1 MILSGHFKWARMA
14 RVFKFVVSR
23 SFPVVVSGARLVFP
37 VTFYCLANP
46 ASAALSTISVTTSL
60 SPQTADFSNQP
71 LAFQQ
76 FDSGLGNLK
85 SVRIIV
91 HGNSTLTQQFE
102 NTSDQDLN
110 IHSHQTVDFILELPD
125 AATQILEDREAVS
138 HSYSLSAFDGNVD
151 FGGTSGSTTQ
161 YGITTTNQKLLKDQA
176 KLAMFTGS
184 GLADIF
190 LSATTTFQASKKTTD
205 QLLAQAQALAG
216 ADVTIIY
223 SYIAAAPEPGCY
235 GLSGGV
241 IALVFAFYRIRL
253 QKNRGG

>member
-1 MILSGHFKWARMA
+1 MILSGHFKWASMA
-14 RVFKFVVSR
+14 RIFKFELSR
-23 SFPVVVSGARLVFP
+23 AFPLVVSGARLVFP
-37 VTFYCLANP
+37 VALCCLANP
-46 ASAALSTISVTTSL
+46 TYAALSTISVTTSL
-60 SPQTADFSNQP
+60 LPQTADFSDQP

-76 FDSGLGNLK
+76 FDPGLGNLK

-91 HGNSTLTQQFE
+91 HGNSALTQQYE

-110 IHSHQTVDFILELPD
+110 IHSRQTLDFILELPD
-125 AATQILEDREAVS
+125 AATRILEDREAVS

-151 FGGTSGSTTQ
+151 FDGASGGTTV
-161 YGITTTNQKLLKDQA
+161 YGIATTNQKLLKDQA

-216 ADVTIIY
+216 ADITIIY
-223 SYIAAAPEPGCY
+223 SYIAAAPEPAWY
-235 GLSGGV
+235 GLSAGA
-241 IALVFAFYRIRL
+241 IALVSVFYRTRSQKIRG
-253 QKNRGG
+253 R